1 MSIGVDYAIAQE
13 DGVPIYGGKDKHFG
27 RHLIRFLLLLKLGG
41 GEKPDGAISAR
52 TDLHI
57 YRVGV
62 PIEGLER
69 VGDEIDRAVIGGK
82 AIPLSLM
89 TISGTLTSINASSAI
104 DAL

>member
-27 RHLIRFLLLLKLGG
+27 RRLIRFLLLLKLGG

-69 VGDEIDRAVIGGK
+69 VGDEIDRAVIGRK
-82 AIPLSLM
+82 AIPLTQPKPPQRS
-89 TISGTLTSINASSAI
+89 
-104 DAL
+104 